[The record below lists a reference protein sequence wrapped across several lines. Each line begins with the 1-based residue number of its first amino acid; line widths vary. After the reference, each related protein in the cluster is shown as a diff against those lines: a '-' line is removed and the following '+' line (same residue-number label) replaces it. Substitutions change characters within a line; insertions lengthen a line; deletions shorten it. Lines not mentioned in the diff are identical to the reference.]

1 MNDSSIDETILDSD
15 VDTSCVSNNDG
26 EVDPSGLLGLG
37 GVESPLVAALDEVI
51 ESNNTDTD
59 LLVDVEG
66 GGKHLDPKDKEDT
79 LNVKGFGHKT
89 CNLQSKSKLWAVS
102 HKNHKN
108 NNITHI
114 KSKICICSLA

>member
-1 MNDSSIDETILDSD
+1 MNDSSIDDTILDSD
-15 VDTSCVSNNDG
+15 VDTSCVSNGEG

-66 GGKHLDPKDKEDT
+66 GGKHLDPKDPQPEAE
-79 LNVKGFGHKT
+79 
-89 CNLQSKSKLWAVS
+89 AVS
-102 HKNHKN
+102 LESVGPEGQGPEEFLGTSSIPHALLEH
-108 NNITHI
+108 
-114 KSKICICSLA
+114 CLF